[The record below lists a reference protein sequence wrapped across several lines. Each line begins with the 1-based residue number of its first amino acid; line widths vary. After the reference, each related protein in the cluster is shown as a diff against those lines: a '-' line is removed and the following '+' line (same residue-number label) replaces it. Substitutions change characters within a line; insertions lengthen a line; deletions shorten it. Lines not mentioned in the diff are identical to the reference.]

1 MSLQKPALILFHATW
16 CPHCRAVYP
25 AFNRAAK
32 TVDLRS
38 GGEISVYRIDIDDDA
53 EGMAKKF
60 GVTSFPTIV
69 FVNARGRKTVYA
81 GDRSSQDIARFAH
94 GSRSLAL
101 T

>member
-1 MSLQKPALILFHATW
+1 MMIQKPALILFHATW

-32 TVDLRS
+32 TV
-38 GGEISVYRIDIDDDA
+38 GGGGDISVYRIDIDDDA

-81 GDRSSQDIARFAH
+81 GDRSSQDIARFAQ
-94 GSRSLAL
+94 SLAL